1 MNELDELGLYQ
12 NLLGSRNA
20 FNSLANRGAT
30 TQSTIDFND
39 VLKASLEEEEDDAD
53 SELVT
58 DVKGLPDT
66 MRVVD
71 GKIEY
76 KPKEM
81 PIGFFNKAFNR
92 AADFGLALLGNRN
105 PKTGRPYDF
114 DRQDPPSIKDF
125 PVKSLVKKG
134 KGAEGKDVFSK
145 KVDKTIDKLLET
157 TFKQQQLNLLLEE
170 QAQPLRMARL
180 KEMGEQ
186 GLILAAAAQKIR
198 DSSDPARQQQL
209 TEAAK
214 QSSILRQTQAIA
226 EQVATERAIKNFYN
240 PSNYA

>member
-1 MNELDELGLYQ
+1 MNELDELRLYQ
-12 NLLGSRNA
+12 NLLGSQNA
-20 FNSLANRGAT
+20 LNSFANRGAT

-66 MRVVD
+66 MRVVV

-76 KPKEM
+76 KPKEK
-81 PIGFFNKAFNR
+81 PIGFFNKAFNS

-105 PKTGRPYDF
+105 PETGRPYDV
-114 DRQDPPSIKDF
+114 DRMNPPSIKDF

-145 KVDKTIDKLLET
+145 KIDKTIDKLLET
-157 TFKQQQLNLLLEE
+157 TFKQQQHNLLLEE
-170 QAQPLRMARL
+170 QAQPLRMARA
-180 KEMGEQ
+180 KEMGQQ

-209 TEAAK
+209 TEAARLKSIQDQTAALVK
-214 QSSILRQTQAIA
+214 QIAI
-226 EQVATERAIKNFYN
+226 EGATKNFYERG
-240 PSNYA
+240 NY

>member
-1 MNELDELGLYQ
+1 MDELALYQ
-12 NLLGSRNA
+12 NLLGSTNA

-30 TQSTIDFND
+30 TQSTINLND
-39 VLKASLEEEEDDAD
+39 VLKTAMEEDDDED
-53 SELVT
+53 SSLIT
-58 DVKGLPDT
+58 DVEGLPDNLK
-66 MRVVD
+66 VVD
-71 GKIEY
+71 GEIRY
-76 KPKEM
+76 KTGDIPTGL
-81 PIGFFNKAFNR
+81 PRFVGATRDAFGR
-92 AADFGLALLGNRN
+92 LFGMKD
-105 PKTGRPYDF
+105 PETGRPYDF

-170 QAQPLRMARL
+170 QAQPLRMARAL
-180 KEMGEQ
+180 EMGQQ

>member
-1 MNELDELGLYQ
+1 MNELALYQ
-12 NLLGSRNA
+12 NLLGSQNA
-20 FNSLANRGAT
+20 LNSFANRGAT

-134 KGAEGKDVFSK
+134 KGAAVSY
-145 KVDKTIDKLLET
+145 TH
-157 TFKQQQLNLLLEE
+157 
-170 QAQPLRMARL
+170 
-180 KEMGEQ
+180 
-186 GLILAAAAQKIR
+186 
-198 DSSDPARQQQL
+198 L
-209 TEAAK
+209 TLPT
-214 QSSILRQTQAIA
+214 ILR
-226 EQVATERAIKNFYN
+226 V
-240 PSNYA
+240 

>member
-1 MNELDELGLYQ
+1 
-12 NLLGSRNA
+12 
-20 FNSLANRGAT
+20 
-30 TQSTIDFND
+30 
-39 VLKASLEEEEDDAD
+39 
-53 SELVT
+53 
-58 DVKGLPDT
+58 

-170 QAQPLRMARL
+170 QAQPLRMARAL
-180 KEMGEQ
+180 EMGQQ

-214 QSSILRQTQAIA
+214 QASILGQTRAIQ